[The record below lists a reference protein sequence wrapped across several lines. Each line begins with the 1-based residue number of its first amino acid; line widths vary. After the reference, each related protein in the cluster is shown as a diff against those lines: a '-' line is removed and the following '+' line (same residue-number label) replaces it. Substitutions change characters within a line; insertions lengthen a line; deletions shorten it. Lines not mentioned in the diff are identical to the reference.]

1 MEGHKMINYTNEQ
14 LKKLLADEQ
23 VKYENFVKQGLAL
36 DMSRGK
42 PSPDQLS
49 LSRDMNDIEYDPK
62 QSKMEYRNY
71 GILDGI
77 PEIKEMFAKIL
88 DVEKEEVLVGGN
100 SSLTMMYDAVQRAMQ
115 FGVYGA
121 KTPWGKQEKIKFLC
135 PVPGYDRHFAIT
147 ELFGF
152 EMICVPMTKTGPDMD
167 MIEKLVESDSSIK
180 GIWCVPK
187 YSNPDGVTYSDE
199 TVKRFANLSPKA
211 DDFRIFWDN
220 AYFAHEVYGNDDQ
233 LLNLLNEAKKVG
245 KEDMVYM
252 FTSTSKITYAGAG
265 VAFLVMSK
273 ANMEYNKKL
282 LGIQAIGPD
291 KLNQWRHVA
300 YIKDANGLKEH
311 MKKHQELLRPRFDVV
326 TDKLEELKKDGFIR
340 YEKPRGGYFVSVFTM
355 DGTASEVVKLCK
367 EAGVVFTPAGS
378 TYPYKKDPNNS
389 NIRLAPSYPPV
400 SELKIAIDVFATCVM
415 IATIKKQLG
424 M

>member
-1 MEGHKMINYTNEQ
+1 MNNYT
-14 LKKLLADEQ
+14 KKELQTMVDELQ
-23 VKYENFVKQGLAL
+23 AQYDGFVKEGLAL

-49 LSRDMNDIEYDPK
+49 LSKDMNAIEYDPK
-62 QSKMEYRNY
+62 KSKVDYRNY

-77 PEIKEMFAKIL
+77 PEIKDMFSKIL
-88 DVEKEEVLVGGN
+88 SVEPEEILVGGN
-100 SSLTMMYDAVQRAMQ
+100 SSLTMMYDAVQRGMQ

-121 KTPWGKQEKIKFLC
+121 KAPWGKQEKLKFLC

-152 EMICVPMTKTGPDMD
+152 EMINVPMGENGPDMD
-167 MIEKLVESDSSIK
+167 LIEKLVSEDETVK

-187 YSNPDGVTYSDE
+187 YSNPDGVTYSDD
-199 TVKRFANLSPKA
+199 TVRRFANLSPKA

-220 AYFAHEVYGNDDQ
+220 AYFAHEVYGNDDKI
-233 LLNLLNEAKKVG
+233 LNLLNEAKKNG

-252 FTSTSKITYAGAG
+252 FTSTSKITHAGAG

-273 ANMEYNKKL
+273 ANMAYNKKL

-291 KLNQWRHVA
+291 KLNQWKH
-300 YIKDANGLKEH
+300 YEYLKDEAGLKAH
-311 MKKHQELLRPRFDVV
+311 MAKHQALLRPRFDVV
-326 TDKLEELKKDGFIR
+326 TAKLDELKAEGFIK
-340 YEKPRGGYFVSVFTM
+340 YNTPRGGYFVSVFTPK
-355 DGTASEVVKLCK
+355 GTASEVVKLCK

-378 TYPYKKDPNNS
+378 TYPYKKDPDDS

-400 SELKIAIDVFATCVM
+400 EELKKAIEVFAVAVKLASC
-415 IATIKKQLG
+415 KKAFEA
-424 M
+424 

>member
-1 MEGHKMINYTNEQ
+1 MINYTKEQ
-14 LKKLLADEQ
+14 LKSML
-23 VKYENFVKQGLAL
+23 ENVQQEYDGFVKEGLKL

-49 LSRDMNDIEYDPK
+49 ISSDMKDIVYDPT
-62 QSKMEYRNY
+62 QSKVDYRNY

-88 DVEKEEVLVGGN
+88 GVKAEEVLAGGN

-115 FGVYGA
+115 FGVYGGA
-121 KTPWGKQEKIKFLC
+121 KPWGKQEKIKFLC

-152 EMICVPMTKTGPDMD
+152 EMINIPMTSTGPDMD
-167 MIEKLVESDSSIK
+167 LIEKLVSEDDSIK

-187 YSNPDGVTYSDE
+187 YSNPDGITYSDE

-220 AYFAHEVYGNDDQ
+220 AYFAHEVYGTDDK
-233 LLNLLNEAKKVG
+233 LLNLLNEAKLNG
-245 KEDMVYM
+245 KENMVYM
-252 FTSTSKITYAGAG
+252 FTSTSKITAAGAG
-265 VAFLVMSK
+265 VAFMVMSEE
-273 ANMEYNKKL
+273 NMAFNKKL

-300 YIKDANGLKEH
+300 YLKDEKGLTEH
-311 MKKHQELLRPRFDVV
+311 MKKHQALLRPRFDVV
-326 TDKLEELKKDGFIR
+326 TDKLDELKAEGFIE
-340 YEKPRGGYFVSVFTM
+340 YQKPRGGYFVSVFTAN
-355 DGTASEVVKLCK
+355 GTASEVVRLCK

-378 TYPYKKDPNNS
+378 TYPYKKDPNDS

-400 SELKIAIDVFATCVM
+400 SELKKAIEVFAVAVKL
-415 IATIKKQLG
+415 ATIKKLIAE
-424 M
+424 

>member
-1 MEGHKMINYTNEQ
+1 MINYTNEELQ
-14 LKKLLADEQ
+14 KLLSDEQ
-23 VKYENFVKQGLAL
+23 SKYEGFVSQNLAL

-49 LSRDMNDIEYDPK
+49 LSRDMNDVEYSPT
-62 QSKMEYRNY
+62 QSKMDYRNY

-77 PEIKEMFAKIL
+77 PEIKDMFSKIL
-88 DVEKEEVLVGGN
+88 EVEKEEILVGGN

-115 FGVYGA
+115 FGVYGG

-152 EMICVPMTKTGPDMD
+152 ELICVPMTKTGPDMD
-167 MIEKLVESDSSIK
+167 VVEKLVENDSTVK

-199 TVKRFANLSPKA
+199 TVRHFANLSPKA

-220 AYFAHEVYGNDDQ
+220 AYFAHEVYGNNDK

-252 FTSTSKITYAGAG
+252 FTSTSKITFAGAG

-273 ANMEYNKKL
+273 ANMDFNKKL

-300 YIKDANGLKEH
+300 YLKDGKGLAEH

-326 TDKLEELKKDGFIR
+326 TDKLDELKAEGFIR
-340 YEKPRGGYFVSVFTM
+340 YEKPRGGYFVSVFTS

-378 TYPYKKDPNNS
+378 TYPYKKDPNDS

-400 SELKIAIDVFATCVM
+400 DELKTAIDVFATCVK
-415 IATIKKQLG
+415 IASIKKILG

>member
-1 MEGHKMINYTNEQ
+1 MINYSKDE
-14 LKKLLADEQ
+14 LKSMLTSLEAQ
-23 VKYENFVKQGLAL
+23 YEGFVKEGLAL

-49 LSRDMNDIEYDPK
+49 LSRDMNEIEYDPTK
-62 QSKMEYRNY
+62 SKMDYRNY

-77 PEIKEMFAKIL
+77 PEIKAMFAKIL
-88 DVEKEEVLVGGN
+88 DVEAGEVLAGGN
-100 SSLTMMYDAVQRAMQ
+100 SSLTMMYDALQRAMQ
-115 FGVYGA
+115 FGVCGG
-121 KTPWGKQEKIKFLC
+121 KTPWGKQAKLKFLC

-152 EMICVPMTKTGPDMD
+152 EMINVPMSASGPDMD
-167 MIEKLVESDSSIK
+167 MIERLVSEDDSIK

-220 AYFAHEVYGNDDQ
+220 AYFAHEVYGNDDK
-233 LLNLLNEAKKVG
+233 LLNLLNEAKKNG

-265 VAFLVMSK
+265 VAFCVMSK
-273 ANMEYNKKL
+273 ANMDFNKKL

-291 KLNQWRHVA
+291 KLNQWRHVE
-300 YIKDANGLKEH
+300 YLKDEKGLKAH
-311 MKKHQELLRPRFDVV
+311 MARHQALLRPRFDVV
-326 TDKLEELKKDGFIR
+326 TDKLDELKAEGFIR
-340 YEKPRGGYFVSVFTM
+340 YEKPRGGYFVSVFTPN
-355 DGTASEVVKLCK
+355 GTASEVVKLCR

-378 TYPYKKDPNNS
+378 TYPYKKDPADS

-400 SELKIAIDVFATCVM
+400 AELKKAIEVFAVAVKL
-415 IATIKKQLG
+415 ATVKKALSE
-424 M
+424 

>member
-1 MEGHKMINYTNEQ
+1 MINYSKEELQ
-14 LKKLLADEQ
+14 KLLIDEQ
-23 VKYENFVKQGLAL
+23 AKYDGFVKQGLAL

-42 PSPDQLS
+42 PSPDQLD
-49 LSRDMNDIEYDPK
+49 LSKDMNAIEYDK
-62 QSKMEYRNY
+62 GQSKMDYRNY

-88 DVEKEEVLVGGN
+88 DVEADEVLVGGN
-100 SSLTMMYDAVQRAMQ
+100 SSLTMMYDAVARAMQ
-115 FGVYGA
+115 FGVCGG

-135 PVPGYDRHFAIT
+135 PVPGYDRHFSIT

-167 MIEKLVESDSSIK
+167 VVEKLVESDSTIK

-220 AYFAHEVYGNDDQ
+220 AYFAHEVYGSNDK
-233 LLNLLNEAKKVG
+233 LLNLLGEAKKVG

-252 FTSTSKITYAGAG
+252 FTSTSKITYPGAG

-273 ANMEYNKKL
+273 ANMAFNKKL

-291 KLNQWRHVA
+291 KLNQWRHFA
-300 YIKDANGLKEH
+300 YIKDANGLKAH
-311 MKKHQELLRPRFDVV
+311 MEKHQALLRPRFDVV
-326 TDKLEELKKDGFIR
+326 TDKLDELKEEGFIR
-340 YEKPRGGYFVSVFTM
+340 YEKPRGGYFVSVFTL
-355 DGTASEVVKLCK
+355 DGTASEVIKLCK
-367 EAGVVFTPAGS
+367 DAGVVFTPAGS
-378 TYPYKKDPNNS
+378 TYPYKKDPNDS

-400 SELKIAIDVFATCVM
+400 SELKVAIDVFATCVKV
-415 IATIKKQLG
+415 ATIKKLLG

>member
-1 MEGHKMINYTNEQ
+1 MKNYTKVELEQ
-14 LKKLLADEQ
+14 MLEVAQKEYEGFLK
-23 VKYENFVKQGLAL
+23 ENLKL

-49 LSRDMNDIEYDPK
+49 LSDDMAEIQYDSTK
-62 QSKMEYRNY
+62 SKIDYRNY
-71 GILDGI
+71 GILEGI
-77 PEIKEMFAKIL
+77 PEIREMFAKIL
-88 DVEKEEVLVGGN
+88 DVEKEEILAWGN

-115 FGVYGA
+115 FGVYGG
-121 KTPWGKQEKIKFLC
+121 KTPWGKQEKLKFLC

-152 EMICVPMTKTGPDMD
+152 ELICIPMTPTGPDMD
-167 MIEKLVESDSSIK
+167 MVEKLVESDESVK

-187 YSNPDGVTYSDE
+187 YSNPDGITYSDE

-220 AYFAHEVYGNDDQ
+220 AYFTHEVYGNEDK

-252 FTSTSKITYAGAG
+252 FTSTSKVTHAGAG
-265 VAFLVMSK
+265 VAFMVMSK
-273 ANMEYNKKL
+273 ANMDFNKKL

-291 KLNQWRHVA
+291 KINQWRHVE
-300 YIKDANGLKEH
+300 YLKDFDGLKAH
-311 MKKHQELLRPRFDVV
+311 MKKHQLLLRPRFDVV
-326 TDKLEELKKDGFIR
+326 TDKLDELKAEGFIR
-340 YEKPRGGYFVSVFTM
+340 YEKPRGGYFVSVFTEN
-355 DGTASEVVKLCK
+355 GTASEVVRLCK

-378 TYPYKKDPNNS
+378 TYPYKKDPNDS

-400 SELKIAIDVFATCVM
+400 DELKKAIEVFAVAVK
-415 IATIKKQLG
+415 ISAIKKALG
-424 M
+424 E